1 MMASE
6 SPFLRLPLEL
16 RQQIYD
22 CALPPLLTV
31 RPCAPDLRTPSPPAS
46 IFPTKRPCLT
56 YCALPQS
63 CASVASASRDPL
75 IPADP
80 CLSLHLT
87 CRVIHQEL
95 CGYRHCHSSAHSLK
109 LAFCSATCMAVY
121 TSRVPACIL
130 RRVRRVEMMIYLTGW
145 MLEGVVDIQPVVQ
158 TYATR
163 LIPRLQ
169 EAWRTIPERKKVMAC
184 IEGLR
189 DEGHPV
195 VEPNQ
200 AKMKIPV
207 QATTGGDAWAVVVL
221 VVDAMRSEA
230 SN

>member
-1 MMASE
+1 MASD

-31 RPCAPDLRTPSPPAS
+31 RPCVPDLRNPSPPACNL
-46 IFPTKRPCLT
+46 PTKRACLT

-63 CASVASASRDPL
+63 CASVVSASRDPL

-87 CRVIHQEL
+87 CRAIHEEL
-95 CGYRHCHSSAHSLK
+95 CSYRHCHASAHSLK

-121 TSRVPACIL
+121 TSRVPAFIL

-145 MLEGVVDIQPVVQ
+145 MLEGIGDMQTVVEA
-158 TYATR
+158 YATR

-169 EAWRTIPERKKVMAC
+169 EAWRTTPGGEQEQAC

-189 DEGHPV
+189 DESFSEV
-195 VEPNQ
+195 KANQ
-200 AKMKIPV
+200 AQMKIPV
-207 QATTGGDAWAVVVL
+207 QSTTGGDACVVVVL
-221 VVDAMRSEA
+221 AVEPVRREA
-230 SN
+230 SD